1 MGRWA
6 GSLGARVRGDRLFGS
21 GGDQLEDEIDCR
33 KALSRAGKAWAG
45 VVWVPYQRVVLPL
58 VQGRNRKGVRVVT
71 ELAEVDIS
79 PL

>member
-1 MGRWA
+1 MA
-6 GSLGARVRGDRLFGS
+6 SARG
-21 GGDQLEDEIDCR
+21 E
-33 KALSRAGKAWAG
+33 